1 MTGEKRLTLGQ
12 ASLLLG
18 VCETTL
24 RHWTDEG
31 MVKAFITPGGHRR
44 YEEADLDAFLRSHH
58 KAQGVK
64 GLVARIEERALQQGM
79 ARQYFLARP
88 WYGALG
94 EEQRLQFRERGRR
107 LVELLV
113 LHITHPSRREALLEE
128 ARALGEEYGRHLGGL
143 GLPLPEALEVFTLYR
158 SGIVDSALEVLRD
171 RQPVNRRALEA
182 FPRVIGLMDRVLLSL
197 VEAYQKEVP

>member
-1 MTGEKRLTLGQ
+1 MKQKKRLTLGQ
-12 ASLLLG
+12 ASLFLG
-18 VCETTL
+18 VSETTL

-31 MVKAFITPGGHRR
+31 RVKAFITPGGHRR
-44 YEEADLDAFLRSHH
+44 YEEADLEAFLRSHH

-64 GLVARIEERALQQGM
+64 SLVARIEERTLQQGM
-79 ARQYFLARP
+79 ARQYFLSRP
-88 WYGALG
+88 WYGGLG
-94 EEQRLQFRERGRR
+94 EEHRLQFRERGRR

-113 LHITHPSRREALLEE
+113 LYITHPSRREALLEE

-143 GLPLPEALEVFTLYR
+143 GLPLPEALEAFTFHR

-171 RQPVNRRALEA
+171 RQPVSIRALEA

-197 VEAYQKEVP
+197 VEAYQKEAP

>member
-1 MTGEKRLTLGQ
+1 MKQRKRLTLGQ
-12 ASLLLG
+12 ASLFLG
-18 VCETTL
+18 VSQTTL

-31 MVKAFITPGGHRR
+31 MVKAFVTPGGHRR
-44 YEEADLDAFLRSHH
+44 YEEADLEAFLRSHH

-64 GLVARIEERALQQGM
+64 GLVARIEERALQQGV
-79 ARQYFLARP
+79 ARQYFLSRP

-113 LHITHPSRREALLEE
+113 LYITHPSRQEALLEE
-128 ARALGEEYGRHLGGL
+128 ARALGEEYGQHLGGL
-143 GLPLPEALEVFTLYR
+143 GLPLPEALEAFTFHR

-182 FPRVIGLMDRVLLSL
+182 FPRVIRLMDRVLLSL
-197 VEAYQKEVP
+197 VEAYQKEAP